1 MTGSLYLDCSNGL
14 SGDMLVAA
22 LLDAGAS
29 EERLRSVLASLPM
42 AGEFEVRVNRRT
54 IAGLDACDFD
64 VVLAHGEMHDHDMA
78 YLHGHGHAH
87 EQDAAAPEHHH
98 HHAHRNLADCLAI
111 VDAAAMTD
119 GARSIARRAFQILA
133 DAEAAAHG
141 TTPDQVHFHEVGAVD
156 SIVDFVAAAVLID
169 DLAPRRVYAAP
180 LPDGHGTVRCQ
191 HGVIAVPV
199 PAVVNICQQQGLPF
213 AHVDVEGELTTPT
226 GAALLAAVGTCFEL
240 PAAYTVRKVG
250 LGAGKRAYAV
260 PSLLRALLIDDTAGD
275 TGHICK
281 LECDIDDA
289 TPELLAYAAE
299 RLRTEGAREV
309 HWQPV
314 FSKKGRPAY
323 QLQVIVVPQ
332 DIERI
337 QGVIFQ
343 ETTTIGIR
351 RQLMDR
357 TVLPREESTVET
369 PFGPARVKTVTL
381 PDGSTRS
388 KPEFDDLAA
397 IARREGLPLRVVD
410 AAVRK
415 LI

>member
-42 AGEFEVRVNRRT
+42 AREFEVRVNRRT

-64 VVLAHGEMHDHDMA
+64 VVLAHGETHDHDMA
-78 YLHGHGHAH
+78 YLHGHGHAR

-98 HHAHRNLADCLAI
+98 HHAHRNLAGCLAI

-119 GARSIARRAFQILA
+119 GARAIARRAFQILA
-133 DAEAAAHG
+133 DAEATAHG

-260 PSLLRALLIDDTAGD
+260 PSLLRALLIDDVAGD

-309 HWQPV
+309 HWLPV

>member
-191 HGVIAVPV
+191 HGVIPVPV

-260 PSLLRALLIDDTAGD
+260 PSLLRALLIDDAAGD

-281 LECDIDDA
+281 LECDFDDA

-309 HWQPV
+309 HWLPV

-369 PFGPARVKTVTL
+369 PFGPARVKTVML